1 MEGVALALVELIGT
15 FPMPVQM
22 VIVFFILLGGLLFLG
37 KSFLTALRGTKF
49 DMPKKKTRKR
59 R

>member
-15 FPMPVQM
+15 FPQPIQIF
-22 VIVFFILLGGLLFLG
+22 IVFLILVGGLLFLG

-49 DMPKKKTRKR
+49 NMPASKKRKR
-59 R
+59 K